1 MIRYDLRCEAGH
13 TFDSWFRNSA
23 SYDEQASLGLVG
35 CPVCGS
41 VKVEKQIMA
50 PAVARTDRDIVAR
63 PDPQPEQEQ
72 AASPPAPVPA
82 GPVALI
88 SERERAFREMI
99 REFRRMVTEKA
110 ENVGPRFAEEARA
123 MHEGIS
129 EFRAI
134 YGEATADEA
143 RALHEEGIDAF
154 PLPALPD
161 ERN

>member
-13 TFDSWFRNSA
+13 TFDSWFRDSA
-23 SYDEQASLGLVG
+23 SYDDQAKRGLVC
-35 CPVCGS
+35 CPACGTP
-41 VKVEKQIMA
+41 KVEKQIMA

-63 PDPQPEQEQ
+63 PRPEPEQEQ
-72 AASPPAPVPA
+72 PAAAPVPAPA

-88 SERERAFREMI
+88 SERERAFREMV
-99 REFRRMVTEKA
+99 REFRRIVTEKA

-123 MHEGIS
+123 MHEGLS

-134 YGEATADEA
+134 YGEATQEEA
-143 RALHEEGIDAF
+143 RALREEGIDAF
-154 PLPALPD
+154 PLPSLPD

>member
-13 TFDSWFRNSA
+13 TFDSWFRDSA
-23 SYDEQASLGLVG
+23 SYDEQAKRGLVG

-41 VKVEKQIMA
+41 SKVEKQIMA

-63 PDPQPEQEQ
+63 PLPEPAVQDAP
-72 AASPPAPVPA
+72 AAPAAPA
-82 GPVALI
+82 PVALI

-99 REFRRMVTEKA
+99 REFRRVVTEKA

-123 MHEGIS
+123 MHEGLS

-134 YGEATADEA
+134 YGEATAEEA
-143 RALHEEGIDAF
+143 QALREEGIDAF
-154 PLPALPD
+154 PLPSLPD